1 MGKKIIALILILPMI
16 LMMTLYTA
24 VNRVSLQIK
33 VPVSNIEILS
43 EEYVT
48 LDLDKGERY
57 AVDYAVYPT
66 TASNKE
72 ISFTTESVGTQQK
85 AELEYVDGYIIPK
98 SAGLAYACFTTKDGS
113 YRARVQVVVRSTQLV
128 SISSSLP
135 SHTLTVGQTASII
148 TEFNPQTARD
158 KILTYSSSNP
168 NVLAVNDNGVVTAM
182 GKGSATITISSLS
195 NAEIFDTIEVV
206 VNAENLLSVSPS
218 AITTWDKIGA
228 INLTVGTEEEYGIT
242 YKFQDKNG
250 NQLGENVIKA
260 KNDEPFESLGDG
272 NYKFE
277 YEFTDEEFS
286 GEVVVKFTI
295 ETQGITEYAQCAI
308 NKVNELT
315 ASFNSEEDLTFTVGS
330 INWKHYITIEPQ
342 NANVSYAVTYSNE
355 NVTSGNNGYLA
366 TASKM
371 GWTKVSITLTA
382 GKEQLNQ
389 QITIEKDVYVI
400 PEDLIIK
407 ESAKEYGIEKIWTI
421 GKYDVDGNEIN
432 HGLNLVFDK
441 KDIGEDFDK
450 LIQKINYETSDS
462 KVVVEYNEDNSTH
475 EIKIDDTFVGEVEI
489 TAKFSSNDQIKSAP
503 LTLRCVGNGVEVDNF
518 LSLHQATKEGKVIVL
533 QGNIDTDFGK
543 NEDGSAFYQ
552 GENIDKI
559 KSAGDVKYYLNKGES
574 HPKVITLLQFRNNVY
589 GNGYTINADNVTN
602 VSDTDRFEGRALFN
616 GPLNLVAMGS
626 LASVKAQ
633 DNICFAVFGGVT
645 LNNVILKGRSLEE
658 SSGMVD
664 LTDLDYAGTVVEVL
678 GDDVNIDYCRIS
690 NGRTVLRAFGD
701 INDSDKTIN
710 VSIKNS
716 ILSQAREFIIR
727 TGSNKIVRSE
737 EGTTFEHYDEPYI
750 NKPNID
756 KPNDSAFSFPVQQ
769 DYNKTESKYAGYEEE
784 YIKTFLTIENSV
796 LKDSGLFCIGIDSHF
811 SGKVLFDATSFIRFD
826 TDLQNWQGVD
836 GTSYGAKVTLN
847 GDVRMYDWKNLD
859 NVDSS
864 SLIEIG
870 TTCPD
875 NIKEILNFN
884 IKEMINYLDN
894 TPMIYKDKNTGN
906 QYVHGGIVFFG
917 GGRNYGLLEDNSQSF
932 NGIIEDTTGRLT
944 LSEYC
949 ISLKDVKQDKLELA
963 AGDNPFYFVMYAGDS
978 KFNPVVQDSILAG
991 NNGVDAYDC
1000 IYLK

>member
-1 MGKKIIALILILPMI
+1 MGKKIIALILVLPMI

-24 VNRVSLQIK
+24 VNRVSLQVK
-33 VPVSNIEILS
+33 VPVSSIKILS

-66 TASNKE
+66 SASNKSV
-72 ISFTTESVGTQQK
+72 SFTTESVGTQQK

-135 SHTLTVGQTASII
+135 SHTLTVGQTSSII

-218 AITTWDKIGA
+218 TITTWDQIGA

-295 ETQGITEYAQCAI
+295 ETQGKTDSAQCTI

-315 ASFNSEEDLTFTVGS
+315 ASFNSQEDLTFIVGS
-330 INWKHYITIEPQ
+330 TINWKNNITIEPQ

-355 NVTSGNNGYLA
+355 NVTKRGTSGYLA

-400 PEDLIIK
+400 PEDLSIS
-407 ESAKEYGIEKIWTI
+407 ESLKEYGIEKIWTI
-421 GKYDVDGNEIN
+421 GKYDVDGKEIN

-462 KVVVEYNEDNSTH
+462 KVVVEYNEDKESH

-489 TAKFSSNDQIKSAP
+489 TAKFGSNDQIKSAP

-518 LSLHQATKEGKVIVL
+518 LSLHRATKQGKVIVL
-533 QGNIDTDFGK
+533 QGDIDSDFGK
-543 NEDGSAFYQ
+543 NADGSAFYQ

-559 KSAGDVKYYLNKGES
+559 DSTGDVKYYLNKGES
-574 HPKVITLLQFRNNVY
+574 HPQVITLLQFRNNVY

-658 SSGMVD
+658 SGGMVD

-701 INDSDKTIN
+701 IDNPDKVIN

-716 ILSQAREFIIR
+716 VLSQAREFIIR

-737 EGTTFEHYDEPYI
+737 EGTTFDNYDEPYI
-750 NKPNID
+750 D
-756 KPNDSAFSFPVQQ
+756 KINDSAFSFPVQQ
-769 DYNKTESKYAGYEEE
+769 GYDPTASKYQNYEDK

-811 SGKVLFDATSFIRFD
+811 SGKVLFDATSYLRFD
-826 TDLQNWQGVD
+826 GDLANWTKTD

-870 TTCPD
+870 ASCPD

-884 IKEMINYLDN
+884 IKEMLNYLDN
-894 TPMIYKDKNTGN
+894 TSMIYRDSNEN

-932 NGIIEDTTGRLT
+932 KGIIEDTTGRLT